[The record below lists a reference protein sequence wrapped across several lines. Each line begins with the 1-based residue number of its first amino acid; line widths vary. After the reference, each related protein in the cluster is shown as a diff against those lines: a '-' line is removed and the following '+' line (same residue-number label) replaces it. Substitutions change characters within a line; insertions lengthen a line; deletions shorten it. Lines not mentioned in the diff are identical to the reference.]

1 MERKLFEDRN
11 KAIQPAKSQRFSSY
25 SKDYR
30 MEVRSSDV
38 RGIDNRNKSDL
49 IADKSMNSNCTT
61 QNLAESSTKTA
72 SLPVATIS
80 PRMKM
85 R

>member
-1 MERKLFEDRN
+1 MERKLFEDNN
-11 KAIQPAKSQRFSSY
+11 KATHLAKSQRFSSY
-25 SKDYR
+25 SKNYR

-38 RGIDNRNKSDL
+38 RGIDNRNKSEL
-49 IADKSMNSNCTT
+49 IADKSMNPICTT